1 MSAQGGC
8 GTFTT
13 KHLANMYVSA
23 ALAKENFGMFT
34 QGIKIIGKAART
46 GIGTVGHSKSKG
58 ENTMCSVGQVIVM
71 LSFFKKMRNFRI
83 MN

>member
-1 MSAQGGC
+1 
-8 GTFTT
+8 
-13 KHLANMYVSA
+13 MYVSA

-71 LSFFKKMRNFRI
+71 LSFFKKMRNFCI